1 MEPLTKKSH
10 TRLSSL
16 FRRKTAVEE
25 RQEPATI
32 IEEAWAPVRV
42 RSPPPIQ
49 APVLQYPAYIAQ
61 YQMNSQ
67 PQSPQSPQSLVAG
80 PGHYRPYPEP
90 AKAHFAPPGSL
101 VSQIPEREQE
111 AKMNLEKGLGIHC
124 PPSPAKTPRDVGM
137 SSPVA
142 EAGPSTS
149 SSFKSPPGGDVTP
162 TSPSAASAI
171 STIPQSARP
180 SMVSTIDSPTK
191 QRYEYW
197 PIETGSIRLVRILP
211 GRRTTIECEVI
222 QAPLDNAPQYVAV
235 SYTWGDVGDTK
246 KIDIEGSR
254 VPITVS
260 LYGALQALR
269 QKQSSVLV
277 WADALCID
285 QSNTDERSQ
294 QVQLMPQIYSNAA
307 FVAIWLGPEE
317 NDSLRAVG
325 LLEKLSLPTDHFVTG
340 ADVSEILAD
349 AAANGDLLATVSLFG
364 RPYWKRLWATQ
375 EVFNA
380 KRIAV
385 HCGDTFLPWQ
395 AYKTASHYFRRHHA
409 ELDFKAKGPDKRRPD
424 HFTCV
429 QTLIHEGP
437 ACIPTLKPQILRGE
451 NALLEVLRA
460 SRSQLSSDP
469 RDKLY
474 GILGVLPTHIR
485 DGLRVDYD
493 LSTKDV
499 YTEIVEFL
507 IQTTDSLDVICES
520 MHFPPNNRSPNLPSF
535 VPDWSY
541 IPLTSAMG
549 HRYNFQAS
557 GATKA
562 ICNFHG
568 ERMNK
573 LEISGIPIDIIQTKG
588 MVVGTLVNLGDFLMA
603 FLHWRALLLHVT
615 EGRTSFQIQMAEEC
629 LAATICLGQL
639 PTGYDRERWQ
649 KTCYHV
655 IANLFQERLP
665 YIPLDAI
672 LQAHLKITT
681 DIRPEARRNFL
692 QTNIGDR
699 MLGRTFCLTQNKRLG
714 VGSGAMLP
722 GDVVVVPLGC
732 STPVVLRP
740 EGTQGEF
747 RYIGDVYIESYMY
760 GKAIEQWQ
768 TGLRPL
774 KKYVLH

>member
-1 MEPLTKKSH
+1 M
-10 TRLSSL
+10 
-16 FRRKTAVEE
+16 
-25 RQEPATI
+25 
-32 IEEAWAPVRV
+32 
-42 RSPPPIQ
+42 
-49 APVLQYPAYIAQ
+49 
-61 YQMNSQ
+61 
-67 PQSPQSPQSLVAG
+67 
-80 PGHYRPYPEP
+80 
-90 AKAHFAPPGSL
+90 
-101 VSQIPEREQE
+101 
-111 AKMNLEKGLGIHC
+111 
-124 PPSPAKTPRDVGM
+124 
-137 SSPVA
+137 
-142 EAGPSTS
+142 
-149 SSFKSPPGGDVTP
+149 
-162 TSPSAASAI
+162 
-171 STIPQSARP
+171 
-180 SMVSTIDSPTK
+180 
-191 QRYEYW
+191 
-197 PIETGSIRLVRILP
+197 
-211 GRRTTIECEVI
+211 
-222 QAPLDNAPQYVAV
+222 
-235 SYTWGDVGDTK
+235 GDTK

-285 QSNTDERSQ
+285 QKNTDERSQ

-317 NDSLRAVG
+317 NDSSKAVK
-325 LLEKLSLPTDHFVTG
+325 LLEKLSLPTDHSVTG

-364 RPYWKRLWATQ
+364 RPYWKRLWVTQ

-395 AYKTASHYFRRHHA
+395 AYKTASHYFRRHHG

-437 ACIPTLKPQILRGE
+437 ACIPTLKPQTIKGQ
-451 NALLEVLRA
+451 NALLEVLRM

-474 GILGVLPTHIR
+474 GILGVLPSHIR

-573 LEISGIPIDIIQTKG
+573 LEVSGIPIDIIQTKG

-665 YIPLDAI
+665 
-672 LQAHLKITT
+672 
-681 DIRPEARRNFL
+681 
-692 QTNIGDR
+692 
-699 MLGRTFCLTQNKRLG
+699 
-714 VGSGAMLP
+714 
-722 GDVVVVPLGC
+722 
-732 STPVVLRP
+732 
-740 EGTQGEF
+740 
-747 RYIGDVYIESYMY
+747 
-760 GKAIEQWQ
+760 
-768 TGLRPL
+768 
-774 KKYVLH
+774 